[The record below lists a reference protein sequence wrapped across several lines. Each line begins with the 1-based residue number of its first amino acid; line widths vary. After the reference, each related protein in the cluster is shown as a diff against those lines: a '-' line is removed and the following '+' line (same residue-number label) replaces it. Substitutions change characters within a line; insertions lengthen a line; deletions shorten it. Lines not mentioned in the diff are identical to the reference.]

1 MIVRAHVRKGRL
13 VLDEPTDLPD
23 GAEVALEVVDDV
35 LDAELGD
42 ERAELEKS
50 IALARAQAQ
59 RGEGIDGGEYIASLR
74 AKRQQ

>member
-1 MIVRAHVRKGRL
+1 MYKRQI
-13 VLDEPTDLPD
+13 
-23 GAEVALEVVDDV
+23 VDDV

-42 ERAELEKS
+42 ERAELERS

-59 RGEGIDGGEYIASLR
+59 RGEGIDGAEYIKDLR